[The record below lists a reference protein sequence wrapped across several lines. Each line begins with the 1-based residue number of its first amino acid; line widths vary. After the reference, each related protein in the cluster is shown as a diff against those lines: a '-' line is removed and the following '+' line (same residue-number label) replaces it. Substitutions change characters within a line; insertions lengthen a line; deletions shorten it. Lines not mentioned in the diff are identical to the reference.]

1 MPELSYPVKNQ
12 ENTTQIFNQY
22 RTLLFSIAY
31 RMLGSATDA
40 EDIVQE
46 AFLRWLQASDE
57 EIQSP
62 KAFLS
67 TVVTRLCIDQLR
79 SARARR
85 ELYVGPWLPEP
96 IPTNQR
102 QDLTDT
108 AILAESL
115 SFAFLVVLE
124 SLGPLERAVFLLREV
139 FDYDYAE
146 IATIVGKSEA
156 YCRQVLHR
164 ARQHLKQRRPR
175 FEVSREQQERITTQF
190 LRASLGGDMHGLLNL
205 LAEDVVFASDSGGKA
220 WAGLKPVHGADKV
233 ARGVLGG
240 RRFLPPGIQGIIEEV
255 NGQPAIVGYADG
267 RPTIV
272 VLLYIEDGLIRRVYQ
287 VVNPDKLHW
296 LGRQQGEKG

>member
-1 MPELSYPVKNQ
+1 MKNQ
-12 ENTTQIFNQY
+12 ENITQIFNQY
-22 RTLLFSIAY
+22 RVLLFSLAY
-31 RMLGSATDA
+31 RMLGSVTDA

-79 SARARR
+79 SARAQR

-96 IPTNQR
+96 IPTGQR
-102 QDLTDT
+102 PDLTET

-115 SFAFLVVLE
+115 SFAFLVMLE
-124 SLGPLERAVFLLREV
+124 NLGPLERAVFLLREV

-146 IATIVGKSEA
+146 IAAIVGRSEA
-156 YCRQVLHR
+156 NCRQVLHR
-164 ARQHLKQRRPR
+164 AHQHLKQRRPR
-175 FEVSREQQERITTQF
+175 FEVSREQQERITSQF
-190 LRASLGGDMHGLLNL
+190 LHASLGGDMQGLLNL
-205 LAEDVVFASDSGGKA
+205 LAEDVVFAADSGGKV
-220 WAGLKPVHGADKV
+220 WAGLKPVHGADKA

-240 RRFLPPGIQGIIEEV
+240 RRFLPPGIQGSIEEV
-255 NGQPAIVGYADG
+255 NGQPAIVGYVDG
-267 RPTIV
+267 RPVIV
-272 VLLYIEDGLIRRVYQ
+272 VLLSIEGERIRRVYQ

-296 LGRQQGEKG
+296 LSARDQKG

>member
-1 MPELSYPVKNQ
+1 MAEFEYPVKNS
-12 ENTTQIFNQY
+12 EETTKTFNQY
-22 RTLLFSIAY
+22 RRLLFSIAY

-40 EDIVQE
+40 EDVVQE
-46 AFLRWLQASDE
+46 AFLRWLQANDE

-79 SARARR
+79 SARAQR

-96 IPTNQR
+96 LSTDQR
-102 QDLTDT
+102 QDLTET
-108 AILAESL
+108 AALAESL
-115 SFAFLVVLE
+115 SFAFLVMLE
-124 SLGPLERAVFLLREV
+124 NLGPLERAVFLLREI

-146 IATIVGKSEA
+146 IAAIVGKSEA
-156 YCRQVLHR
+156 NCRQVFHR
-164 ARQHLKQRRPR
+164 AHQHLEQRRPR
-175 FEVSREQQERITTQF
+175 FEVSREQQERITAQF
-190 LRASLGGDMHGLLNL
+190 LHASLGGDMQGLLNL
-205 LAEDVVFASDSGGKA
+205 LAEDVVFAADSGGKA
-220 WAGLKPVHGADKV
+220 WAGLKPVHGADRV

-240 RRFLPPGIQGIIEEV
+240 RRFLPAGIQGSIEEV
-255 NGQPAIVGYADG
+255 NGQPAIVGYVDG

-296 LGRQQGEKG
+296 LSRQHY